1 MEKRMSQGELILRHL
16 KSGLTITAIEALNR
30 FGCFNLKGR
39 IWELRQ
45 QVAKEGYR
53 IDTNWIT
60 TNTGKRVAE
69 YKLVPKGQQS
79 FRITPSKR
87 DERGDIDLY
96 LEDWEKDESAR
107 LHDEEIE
114 RFPF

>member
-1 MEKRMSQGELILRHL
+1 MARISQGKMILDYLREG
-16 KSGLTITAIEALNR
+16 KTLTSLEALHK
-30 FGCFNLKGR
+30 FGCLNLKGR

-53 IDTNWIT
+53 IDTSWII
-60 TNTGKRVAE
+60 TNTGKRIAE
-69 YKLVPKGQQS
+69 YKLVKKGQTT
-79 FRITPSKR
+79 FLINPSER
-87 DERGDIDLY
+87 DKRGDIDLY
-96 LEDWEKDESAR
+96 MEDWEKDESAR

>member
-1 MEKRMSQGELILRHL
+1 MERVSQGKMILNHL
-16 KSGLTITAIEALNR
+16 REGKTLTSLEALHK
-30 FGCFNLKGR
+30 FGCLNLKGR

-45 QVAKEGYR
+45 QVAKEGYQ

-60 TNTGKRVAE
+60 TNTGKRIAE
-69 YKLVPKGQQS
+69 YKLVKKGQQT

-96 LEDWEKDESAR
+96 MEDWEKEQSTK
-107 LHDEEIE
+107 LHKEEIE